1 MMLLIELKWRPS
13 NKELRSF
20 GLIAMIMLTIISII
34 LHWWKGISI
43 TSVLCI
49 VTLGLLLFIISR
61 VREQFIKPVYIGL
74 QLVALPIGMMISFV
88 LIALFYYIVI
98 TPIGLYFRIIGR
110 DPLCRKFDHQANTY
124 WIQHKL
130 VDSVDRYFKQ
140 F

>member
-1 MMLLIELKWRPS
+1 MLLMELKWRPS

-20 GLIAMIMLTIISII
+20 GLVAMIMLTIIGVL

-43 TSVLCI
+43 TSVLGLA
-49 VTLGLLLFIISR
+49 TLGLLLFIISR
-61 VREQFIKPVYIGL
+61 VREQFIKPVYIVL
-74 QLVALPIGMMISFV
+74 QLIALPIGMTVSFV
-88 LIALFYYIVI
+88 LIALFYYMVI

-110 DPLCRKFDHQANTY
+110 DPLCRKFDRQADTY
-124 WIQHKL
+124 WVQHKT